1 MTAIDLR
8 TNTMQL
14 LERFDYTDVVL
25 WQKVH
30 DAIVSIYNDE
40 EVALSARR
48 AQQKAK
54 LRQMVGILD
63 NAGDDWKRVK
73 EEALTEKHQ

>member
-40 EVALSARR
+40 EVALSAKR

-63 NAGDDWKRVK
+63 NACDDCKRVK

>member
-1 MTAIDLR
+1 
-8 TNTMQL
+8 MQL

-40 EVALSARR
+40 EVALSAKR

-63 NAGDDWKRVK
+63 NAGDDWKQVK

>member
-40 EVALSARR
+40 EVALSAKR

-63 NAGDDWKRVK
+63 NADDDWKRVK

>member
-1 MTAIDLR
+1 
-8 TNTMQL
+8 MQL

-30 DAIVSIYNDE
+30 DAIVSIYN
-40 EVALSARR
+40 
-48 AQQKAK
+48 
-54 LRQMVGILD
+54 
-63 NAGDDWKRVK
+63 AGDDWKRVK